1 MSDSDLIIETS
12 TNQFK
17 CLSSD
22 DQTIHL
28 HFRGLVGDEP
38 NQTFRMSK
46 SALFKILK
54 GVMDDPKTEKAYGS
68 FIPNT
73 V

>member
-28 HFRGLVGDEP
+28 HFRGLAGDEP
-38 NQTFRMSK
+38 NITFSMAK
-46 SALFKILK
+46 SALYRILK
-54 GVMDDPKTEKAYGS
+54 GFDNEPKDERAYGS